1 MHTNLPHFSQKSQYQ
16 FITFRTKDSTD
27 DFIKKQLEDKK
38 LQTKLI
44 QYNIDKYLDKSTKGA
59 YLNSE
64 IINIVKKY
72 LLSVDKNLCEVLALS
87 IMPNHIHII
96 LVQNDDLSKIIQY
109 IKGGL
114 SFLINKKLGKSGPLW
129 QKDYFDKVVRDEK
142 HFEVIYE
149 YVKNNA
155 QKAALSDAKERF
167 YSIYE

>member
-44 QYNIDKYLDKSTKGA
+44 QYNIDKYLDKSLKGA
-59 YLNSE
+59 YLNNE
-64 IINIVKKY
+64 IINIAKKY
-72 LLSVDKNLCEVLALS
+72 LLSIDKNLCEVLALS

-114 SFLINKKLGKSGPLW
+114 SFLINKKLGKSGSLW

-155 QKAALSDAKERF
+155 QKASLSDAKERF